1 MGIFST
7 DKESDIATKE
17 KEDIKEPSQYNVV
30 VHNND
35 FTSYE
40 EVILMLS
47 QAFEMSHAEALG
59 VAGKVD
65 SEGRGICGT
74 YSKEIA
80 DMKLMLVDMIKKQ
93 LIQIMPVRAREI
105 AMLKFTVEKA

>member
-1 MGIFST
+1 MGDFSHNQ
-7 DKESDIATKE
+7 ESDIAIKE
-17 KEDIKEPSQYNVV
+17 KEEIKEPSKYNII

-40 EVILMLS
+40 EVILILS
-47 QAFEMSHAEALG
+47 QAFEMSHSEALNVANKVNYEGKG
-59 VAGKVD
+59 V
-65 SEGRGICGT
+65 CGT

-93 LIQIMPVRAREI
+93 LIQMMPVRAREI
-105 AMLKFTVEKA
+105 AILRFTVEKI